1 MNACLQLN
9 NRTRTTTQAPLARIL
24 FKANGQVSIHSKVL
38 SQDDLLLLAT
48 TLAGRWVNL
57 TCGDQV
63 RLDST
68 ECRAIR
74 CYAEAL
80 TAPC

>member
-1 MNACLQLN
+1 MLTL
-9 NRTRTTTQAPLARIL
+9 NRTYNPTTRAPLARII
-24 FKANGQVSIHSKVL
+24 FQANGQVIIHSKRL
-38 SQDDLLLLAT
+38 SDEDMLALAT

-57 TCGDQV
+57 SCGDQV
-63 RLDST
+63 RLDPG

-74 CYAEAL
+74 CHVEAM